1 MSQCKM
7 HIASILHIILMMI
20 NERDGTTKI
29 FFCCTEYA
37 TKYNRM
43 FAAKKYFA
51 MWMGIAGQLKKMP
64 NLVFSNFFKD

>member
-1 MSQCKM
+1 
-7 HIASILHIILMMI
+7 MMI